1 MIIHFLSA
9 GAYCRISAVGLSFHG
24 LYLKKTFHM
33 TKKCLPKFLGVFL
46 VGLAATTAL
55 AGNTGNE
62 VMVEEIRD
70 FTRVAGDSDERRLP
84 ILLMFSANYCS
95 YCVRLEE
102 EFLKPMLRS
111 GDYGDK
117 VLIRKMKID
126 GYGSVRDFDG
136 RQIPVEAFTGRYH
149 ISVTPTVVF
158 LDGSGAQLAPKRVGL
173 STPDFY
179 GGYLDQSIDLAL
191 DVLRRN
197 KPLRVNLSAL
207 E

>member
-1 MIIHFLSA
+1 MRL
-9 GAYCRISAVGLSFHG
+9 L
-24 LYLKKTFHM
+24 
-33 TKKCLPKFLGVFL
+33 KFLAVFL
-46 VGLAATTAL
+46 ASLAVTTAL
-55 AGNTGNE
+55 AANE
-62 VMVEEIRD
+62 NNDVVIEEIRD
-70 FTRVAGDSDERRLP
+70 FSRIARDSNDRRLP
-84 ILLMFSANYCS
+84 ILLMFSAKYCS

-126 GYGSVRDFDG
+126 GSGTVRDFDG
-136 RQIPVEAFTGRYH
+136 KQIPVDEFTDRYN

-197 KPLRVNLSAL
+197 KPMRVKLSAL
-207 E
+207 EK

>member
-1 MIIHFLSA
+1 MRLS
-9 GAYCRISAVGLSFHG
+9 
-24 LYLKKTFHM
+24 
-33 TKKCLPKFLGVFL
+33 KFLVVFL
-46 VGLAATTAL
+46 ASLAVTTAL
-55 AGNTGNE
+55 AANEGND
-62 VMVEEIRD
+62 VVIEEIRD
-70 FTRVAGDSDERRLP
+70 FSQIAHDSNDRRLP
-84 ILLMFSANYCS
+84 ILLMFSANHCS

-126 GYGSVRDFDG
+126 GSGTVRDFDG
-136 RQIPVEAFTGRYH
+136 KLITVDEFTDRYN

-197 KPLRVNLSAL
+197 KPMRVKLSAL

>member
-1 MIIHFLSA
+1 MMMM
-9 GAYCRISAVGLSFHG
+9 R
-24 LYLKKTFHM
+24 
-33 TKKCLPKFLGVFL
+33 LPKFLAVFL
-46 VGLAATTAL
+46 ASLAATTAL
-55 AGNTGNE
+55 ADNE
-62 VMVEEIRD
+62 VLVEEIRD
-70 FTRVAGDSDERRLP
+70 FTRLASASDERRLP

-111 GDYGDK
+111 GEYGDK
-117 VLIRKMKID
+117 VLIRKLKID
-126 GYGSVRDFDG
+126 GSGSVRDFDG
-136 RQIPVEAFTGRYH
+136 RQIAVEEFTGRYN

-179 GGYLDQSIDLAL
+179 GGYLDQSIDIAL